1 MLKAHEIQQPLRV
14 LRSAS
19 LHATNPYRPSRGIR
33 YDGLYQITSHEI
45 LDQKTAMYRF
55 SLVRVGAQD
64 AIRYSGEG
72 MIPSN
77 AQILELNKIRE
88 RLN

>member
-1 MLKAHEIQQPLRV
+1 
-14 LRSAS
+14 
-19 LHATNPYRPSRGIR
+19 
-33 YDGLYQITSHEI
+33 
-45 LDQKTAMYRF
+45 MYRF
-55 SLVRVGAQD
+55 SLTRVGAQD

-88 RLN
+88 RLG